1 MLNRRV
7 VLTVVP
13 LVVAG
18 MALSAC
24 GSSKKSS
31 SGGSSTGGSS
41 TAANTGNKPT
51 FTIAYEGPLSGGNA
65 QLGLNMKF
73 AVQLAVNEANAAG
86 DLPFTLKYTDAD
98 DQGSPDQSPAAAQ
111 KLIDDKSVIAVVGP
125 AFSGATKA
133 AEPKFADASLATVS
147 PSATSPTLADGGWKT
162 FFRVVADDNAQGP
175 ADADYATKKLGAKN
189 IFAIDDASAY
199 GQPLEKAFEDQAKS
213 DGATVTHQSVP
224 GTTQCQA
231 GSGNT
236 QQYPGVATTIKN
248 SGADTVF
255 YAGYYCDFA
264 LLAKALNA
272 AGYTGKLMSDDGSLD
287 PKYIEQAGQNVAEGT
302 YISCACAD
310 ISTNSAA
317 QDFLT
322 KFKALAKF
330 DSGTYS
336 PEAFDAANTIISV
349 LKQLGAGATRE
360 KVLAALPSVDYKG
373 ITKEVKFQSN
383 GNISGT
389 AVYIY
394 QVKGGKITSLG
405 LASTS

>member
-1 MLNRRV
+1 MLKRRYAAAI
-7 VLTVVP
+7 VP

-18 MALSAC
+18 LALSAC
-24 GSSKKSS
+24 SSSKKSGTSTSASGS
-31 SGGSSTGGSS
+31 SGG
-41 TAANTGNKPT
+41 GNKPT

-65 QLGLNMKF
+65 QLGLNMKY
-73 AVQLAVNEANAAG
+73 AVQLAVNEANQAG
-86 DLPFTLKYTDAD
+86 NLPFTLKYTDAD
-98 DQGSPDQSPAAAQ
+98 DQGSPDQSPAAAA

-147 PSATSPTLADGGWKT
+147 PSATSPTLANGGWKT
-162 FFRVVADDNAQGP
+162 FFRVVADDDAQGP
-175 ADADYATKKLGAKN
+175 ADADYAVKKLGAKN

-199 GQPLEKAFEDQAKS
+199 GQPLESAFEKQAKS
-213 DGATVTHQSVP
+213 DGAAVTHQSVP

-264 LLAKALNA
+264 LLAKALNG
-272 AGYTGKLMSDDGSLD
+272 AGYTGKLFSDDGSLD
-287 PKYIEQAGQNVAEGT
+287 PKYIQQAGANVAENT

-310 ISTNSAA
+310 ISQNPQAA
-317 QDFLT
+317 DFLT
-322 KFKALAKF
+322 KFKALAGF

-336 PEAFDAANTIISV
+336 PEAFDAANTIISI
-349 LKQLGAGATRE
+349 LKKLGAGATRQS
-360 KVLAALPSVDYKG
+360 VLAALPSVDYQG
-373 ITKEVKFQSN
+373 ITKEVKFQSD

-389 AVYIY
+389 AVYVY
-394 QVKGGKITSLG
+394 QVKSGKITSLG
-405 LASTS
+405 LAKTS

>member
-1 MLNRRV
+1 V
-7 VLTVVP
+7 
-13 LVVAG
+13 
-18 MALSAC
+18 
-24 GSSKKSS
+24 
-31 SGGSSTGGSS
+31 
-41 TAANTGNKPT
+41 
-51 FTIAYEGPLSGGNA
+51 
-65 QLGLNMKF
+65 
-73 AVQLAVNEANAAG
+73 
-86 DLPFTLKYTDAD
+86 
-98 DQGSPDQSPAAAQ
+98 
-111 KLIDDKSVIAVVGP
+111 
-125 AFSGATKA
+125 
-133 AEPKFADASLATVS
+133 
-147 PSATSPTLADGGWKT
+147 
-162 FFRVVADDNAQGP
+162 
-175 ADADYATKKLGAKN
+175 KKLGAKN

-199 GQPLEKAFEDQAKS
+199 GQPLESAFEKQAKT
-213 DGATVTHQSVP
+213 DGASVTHQSVP

-272 AGYTGKLMSDDGSLD
+272 AGYTGKLFSDDGSLD

-310 ISTNSAA
+310 ISTNSDA

-322 KFKALAKF
+322 KFKALAGF

-349 LKQLGAGATRE
+349 LKQLGASATRE

-373 ITKEVKFQSN
+373 ITKEVKFESN

-389 AVYIY
+389 AVYVY
-394 QVKGGKITSLG
+394 QVKSGKITSLG
-405 LASTS
+405 LATTS

>member
-1 MLNRRV
+1 VLNRRLT
-7 VLTVVP
+7 LTVVP

-18 MALSAC
+18 MALAAC
-24 GSSKKSS
+24 GSSKKSGSGTSPTAGS
-31 SGGSSTGGSS
+31 SGG
-41 TAANTGNKPT
+41 AKPT
-51 FTIAYEGPLSGGNA
+51 FTIAYQGPLSGGNA
-65 QLGLNMKF
+65 QLGLNMKW
-73 AVQLAVNEANAAG
+73 AVELAVNEANAAG

-98 DQGSPDQSPAAAQ
+98 DQGTGDKSPAAAQ
-111 KLIDDKSVIAVVGP
+111 QLIDDKSVIAVVGP

-133 AEPKFADASLATVS
+133 AEPKFADAHLATVS
-147 PSATSPTLADGGWKT
+147 PSATSPTLADGGWSS

-175 ADADYATKKLGAKN
+175 ADADYAVKKLGSKN
-189 IFAIDDASAY
+189 IYAIDDASAY
-199 GQPLEKAFEDQAKS
+199 GQPLEAAFEKQAKA
-213 DGATVTHQSVP
+213 DGATVTHASVP

-236 QQYPGVATTIKN
+236 QQYGGVATTVKN

-272 AGYTGKLMSDDGSLD
+272 AGYTGKLFSDDGSLD
-287 PKYIEQAGQNVAEGT
+287 PKYIQQAGANVAEGT

-310 ISTNSAA
+310 ISTNPAA
-317 QDFLT
+317 ADFLT
-322 KFKALAKF
+322 KFKALAGF

-349 LKQLGAGATRE
+349 LKQLGPSATRQSVE
-360 KVLAALPSVDYKG
+360 TALKSVDYKG
-373 ITKEVKFQSN
+373 ITKEVKFEPN

-405 LASTS
+405 LATTS

>member
-24 GSSKKSS
+24 GSSSKKASN
-31 SGGSSTGGSS
+31 GGSTSSASSNGG
-41 TAANTGNKPT
+41 AKPT

-86 DLPFTLKYTDAD
+86 NLPFTLKYTDAD

-133 AEPKFADASLATVS
+133 AEPKFADANLATVS
-147 PSATSPTLADGGWKT
+147 PSATSPTLATGGWKT

-175 ADADYATKKLGAKN
+175 ADADYAVKKLGAKN
-189 IFAIDDASAY
+189 IYAIDDASAY

-287 PKYIEQAGQNVAEGT
+287 PKYIQQAGETVAEGT

-310 ISTNSAA
+310 ISTNPDAA
-317 QDFLT
+317 DFLT
-322 KFKALAKF
+322 KFKALAGF

-349 LKQLGAGATRE
+349 LKQLGASATRE

-373 ITKEVKFQSN
+373 ITKEVKFESN

-389 AVYIY
+389 SVYIY
-394 QVKGGKITSLG
+394 QVKSGKITSLG
-405 LASTS
+405 LAKTS

>member
-7 VLTVVP
+7 VLAVVP

-24 GSSKKSS
+24 SSSKKSG
-31 SGGSSTGGSS
+31 SGGSSGSPTS
-41 TAANTGNKPT
+41 GGNKPT
-51 FTIAYEGPLSGGNA
+51 FTIAYQGPLSGGNA

-147 PSATSPTLADGGWKT
+147 PSATSPALASGGWKT
-162 FFRVVADDNAQGP
+162 FFRVVADDDAQGP
-175 ADADYATKKLGAKN
+175 ADADYAVKKLGAKN

-199 GQPLEKAFEDQAKS
+199 GQPLESAFEKQAKT
-213 DGATVTHQSVP
+213 DGASVTHQSVP

-272 AGYTGKLMSDDGSLD
+272 AGYTGKLFSDDGSLD

-310 ISTNSAA
+310 ISTNPAA
-317 QDFLT
+317 ADFLT
-322 KFKALAKF
+322 KFKALANF

-349 LKQLGAGATRE
+349 LKQLGASATR
-360 KVLAALPSVDYKG
+360 
-373 ITKEVKFQSN
+373 Q
-383 GNISGT
+383 
-389 AVYIY
+389 
-394 QVKGGKITSLG
+394 
-405 LASTS
+405 